1 MQEENPL
8 IALFGV
14 LMLSALFCLAFTY
27 KGHELIYNF
36 IQIIQ

>member
-8 IALFGV
+8 IAFCGV
-14 LMLSALFCLAFTY
+14 MFIAAVFCLAFTY

-36 IQIIQ
+36 IQIIK